1 MHTETLDPKTQRVG
15 DFKEYVCTPLLLL
28 ISYLEH

>member
-15 DFKEYVCTPLLLL
+15 DFKECATPRNPP
-28 ISYLEH
+28 SKQD